1 MKTLASRQA
10 YEAAIKEGTVV
21 VVFSARWCADC
32 RVIEPVLPEIEEKYS
47 QLKFFQVDRDQLIDL
62 CQELDIFGIPSF
74 IIYRDGTEIDRF
86 VSKDRKTQAEIESF
100 IDKAIS

>member
-21 VVFSARWCADC
+21 VVFPAQWCADC

>member
-21 VVFSARWCADC
+21 VVFSAQWCADC

-62 CQELDIFGIPSF
+62 VRSYIFGIPSF
-74 IIYRDGTEIDRF
+74 IIYRMVLRSTGLSAGSENPGGD
-86 VSKDRKTQAEIESF
+86 
-100 IDKAIS
+100 

>member
-21 VVFSARWCADC
+21 VVFSAQWCADC